1 MANICCNYIT
11 IQGEP
16 EILDIIAQDYI
27 GYDKAKDSVEF
38 SFSIMSPIPNGPLAP
53 NDDYRWRIE
62 NWGNK
67 WDGSDCWID
76 IADDQIYLS
85 IETAWNPCDKW
96 TYKLIELCPG
106 VDIYHEYYEPGEGY
120 IGWIQHSENEGP
132 YDYEEVCYNFS
143 NDSYDYWLTVFEKE
157 YENFDWLS
165 EHIDDLFDDETITKA
180 EADEVL
186 QMIDDNTPLETLI
199 ARCIELDIL

>member
-1 MANICCNYIT
+1 MANLCCNYIT

-27 GYDKAKDSVEF
+27 GYDKEKDSVEF
-38 SFSIMSPIPNGPLAP
+38 NFGIMSPIPDELLG
-53 NDDYRWRIE
+53 DDYEWRIR

-67 WDGSDCWID
+67 WDGSDCYID
-76 IADDQIYLS
+76 ICDDQIFLS
-85 IETAWNPCDKW
+85 IETAWSPCDKW

-120 IGWIQHSENEGP
+120 IGWIQHFENEGP
-132 YDYEEVCYNFS
+132 EDYEEVCYNFS

-157 YENFDWLS
+157 YETFDWLS
-165 EHIDDLFDDETITKA
+165 EHVEDLYDDETLTKA
-180 EADEVL
+180 EADEIL
-186 QMIDDNTPLETLI
+186 QMINDDSPLELLI
-199 ARCIELDIL
+199 TRCIELDVL